1 MNGIPRLLAALLLVA
16 LTGCASLVGRAT
28 DGLSRDLAAGI
39 LDSDDPETVA
49 AGLPSYLI
57 LLDGLITGDPKN
69 ANLLLAASKLYGAYA
84 GSFVTE
90 PQRRLRLAQR
100 SEDYARRAVC
110 ARDKRLCAALDS
122 PYDDFVAAAN
132 ASKDTVLLHGLASAW
147 VVAIQ
152 ADSENFDRLA
162 ALPKVQVLLERVV
175 ALDVGFDHGSA
186 LMYLGVID
194 CLRPEA
200 LGGNPVRGIE
210 RLDRA
215 IAQDGARNLMPK
227 VLEAQYCARL
237 TYNQELHDKLLE
249 EVLAAPPHSVGLTL
263 QNTLAQRMARDL
275 KKSGKDYF

>member
-1 MNGIPRLLAALLLVA
+1 MNKISRHLAVA
-16 LTGCASLVGRAT
+16 LAIALSGCASLVGKAT

-39 LDSDDPETVA
+39 LDADDPETVA

-90 PQRRLRLAQR
+90 PTRRLRLALR
-100 SEDYARRAVC
+100 TEDYARRAVC
-110 ARDKRLCAALDS
+110 ARDRKLCDTLDK
-122 PYDDFVAAAN
+122 PYDEFVAAAN
-132 ASKDTVLLHGLASAW
+132 GSKDTVLLHGLASAW

-162 ALPKVQVLLERVV
+162 ALPKVQVLFERVV
-175 ALDVGFDHGSA
+175 ALDASYDHGSA

-200 LGGNPVRGIE
+200 LGGNPTRGIE

-215 IAQDGARNLMPK
+215 IAQDSARNLMPK

-237 TYNQELHDKLLE
+237 TYNQELHDKLLT
-249 EVLAAPPHSVGLTL
+249 EVLAAPSRAVGLTL

-275 KKSGKDYF
+275 VKSGKDYF

>member
-1 MNGIPRLLAALLLVA
+1 MNRIIRLFAATLVVA
-16 LTGCASLVGRAT
+16 LSGCASLVGKAT
-28 DGLSRDLAAGI
+28 DGLSRDLSAGI

-57 LLDGLITGDPKN
+57 LLDGLVSGDPKN

-90 PQRRLRLAQR
+90 PTRRLRLALR
-100 SEDYARRAVC
+100 TEEYARRAVC
-110 ARDKRLCAALDS
+110 ARDQKLCGALDK

-152 ADSENFDRLA
+152 SDSENFDRLA
-162 ALPKVQVLLERVV
+162 ALPKVQVLFERVA
-175 ALDVGFDHGSA
+175 ALDAGYDHGSA

-200 LGGNPVRGIE
+200 LGGNPSRGKA
-210 RLDRA
+210 RLDQA
-215 IAQDGARNLMPK
+215 IAQGASQTLMPM

-237 TYNQELHDKLLE
+237 TYNQELHDRLLD
-249 EVLAAPPHSVGLTL
+249 EVLQAPPRAVGLTL
-263 QNTLAQRMARDL
+263 SNTLAQKMARDL
-275 KKSGKDYF
+275 VKSGKDYF